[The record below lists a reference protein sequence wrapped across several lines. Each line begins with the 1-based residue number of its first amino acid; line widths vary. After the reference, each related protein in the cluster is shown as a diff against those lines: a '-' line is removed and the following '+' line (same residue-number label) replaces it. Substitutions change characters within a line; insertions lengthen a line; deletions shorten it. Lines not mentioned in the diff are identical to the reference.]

1 MVEAIITAKI
11 GYNMGRIGLRG
22 QQQQWKRKQG
32 ILQDFYYSTLGD
44 SEVRGGEY

>member
-1 MVEAIITAKI
+1 M
-11 GYNMGRIGLRG
+11 GYNIGRIGLRG

-32 ILQDFYYSTLGD
+32 ILQDFYYSILGD